1 MRIAAPLPR
10 FGATS
15 TARTGRQWATSGILV
30 FVLGLLA
37 VIWLMPFLIIL
48 TTAVRGQGDLI
59 SRGVFSFPQ
68 EFRLSNF
75 PAAWE
80 TGNFS
85 TYFKNSTMLT
95 LVKVPLGLFI
105 ASLAA
110 YPLANCGFG
119 STRRFSSSS

>member
-10 FGATS
+10 FAPRRPPELD
-15 TARTGRQWATSGILV
+15 AQWATSG
-30 FVLGLLA
+30 FSSSCWRLLA
-37 VIWLMPFLIIL
+37 AIWLMPFLIIL

-59 SRGVFSFPQ
+59 SRGAFFSFLQ

-85 TYFKNSTMLT
+85 TYFKNS
-95 LVKVPLGLFI
+95 P
-105 ASLAA
+105 
-110 YPLANCGFG
+110 
-119 STRRFSSSS
+119 